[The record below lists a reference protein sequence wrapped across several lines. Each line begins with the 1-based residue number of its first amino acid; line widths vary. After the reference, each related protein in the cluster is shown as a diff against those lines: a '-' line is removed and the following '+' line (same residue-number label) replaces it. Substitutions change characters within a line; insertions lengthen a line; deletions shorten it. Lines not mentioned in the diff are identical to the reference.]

1 MSVPAAVAFIGIL
14 VGTLQARFSSPSA
27 TWTVTSVVPSAA
39 RASLGF
45 PPAIRAIAATAAS
58 VTPTRKLLRCR
69 CPPPFRGSVHSI
81 LLFSG
86 MDNFK
91 HKAHKLKS
99 HENPKYPHSSRSSPR
114 PSTRRTGRF
123 LLRRSIRLDGKQ
135 AAAIDIS
142 VRWVIG
148 SMVSCRAWS
157 GNTRL
162 VPFAFSGHFI
172 LFPDIFAPFANIV
185 LRCPQL
191 PDCPRRSVLLTA
203 IPCRYPVPCV

>member
-1 MSVPAAVAFIGIL
+1 MSVPSAVAFIGIL

-86 MDNFK
+86 MDNFT

-99 HENPKYPHSSRSSPR
+99 HEKLGYTKSPPPTHSIVP
-114 PSTRRTGRF
+114 
-123 LLRRSIRLDGKQ
+123 LL
-135 AAAIDIS
+135 
-142 VRWVIG
+142 
-148 SMVSCRAWS
+148 
-157 GNTRL
+157 
-162 VPFAFSGHFI
+162 
-172 LFPDIFAPFANIV
+172 APFLDTTDGAFLFASVDTAGREASSGDRYIGV
-185 LRCPQL
+185 RSDS
-191 PDCPRRSVLLTA
+191 PDNF
-203 IPCRYPVPCV
+203 VPCVGRQYSLRPVRLFRTSCPIRGHFHAVSGH